1 MIHFSHRA
9 STVYYAKRRA
19 RQQKTKQIAQET
31 DSYLRRQNV
40 FKIAQKILKKIH
52 DNIVINIIPLFD
64 SGWILVPTKL
74 FYYPP
79 SQLDNGEKI

>member
-1 MIHFSHRA
+1 M
-9 STVYYAKRRA
+9 
-19 RQQKTKQIAQET
+19 
-31 DSYLRRQNV
+31 
-40 FKIAQKILKKIH
+40 KKIH
-52 DNIVINIIPLFD
+52 DNIVIDIIPLFD